1 MSYICRTDCCINA
14 PSMLVSCVCSLQGY
28 LTKYDCSS
36 TDINPIG
43 GISKTDLR
51 HFIVYCAQ
59 HFGWTALTG
68 CDSHCSLC
76 SGLDVDALVLNI
88 VTYLYLTLLPFIFVS
103 RYSSSWKSPH
113 RYRKSHAIWDHTVL
127 PATQQQ

>member
-1 MSYICRTDCCINA
+1 
-14 PSMLVSCVCSLQGY
+14 MLVPCVCSLRGY

-36 TDINPIG
+36 ADINPIG

-59 HFGWTALTG
+59 QFGWTALAR

-88 VTYLYLTLLPFIFVS
+88 VTYLYVTLLPFIFDAFFL
-103 RYSSSWKSPH
+103 H
-113 RYRKSHAIWDHTVL
+113 SHKTCL
-127 PATQQQ
+127 L